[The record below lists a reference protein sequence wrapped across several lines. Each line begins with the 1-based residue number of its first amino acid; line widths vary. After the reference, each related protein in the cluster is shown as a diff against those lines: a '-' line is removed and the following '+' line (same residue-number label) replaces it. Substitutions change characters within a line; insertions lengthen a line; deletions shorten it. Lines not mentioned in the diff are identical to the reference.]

1 MRNLQSSIFRALVA
15 IAVGVLL
22 IKYPDNMVTGIIVAI
37 GVLFLLSGLFSV
49 LSYWYTSRHLSEY
62 KIYDAEGRLVTGQKP
77 DYPIVGIGSM
87 ILGGILALMPAT
99 FVSFLMYVIGAVLVL
114 GAVGQFLAIIA
125 ARRYGKVSLGYFTC
139 PSLILLAGL
148 YVTLKPMS
156 PLSTAMYFLGW
167 ISLFY
172 GIVEAVNAILF
183 YFAKRRW
190 EEQHAQLKKE
200 NAVIV
205 VDNDSSA
212 QSE

>member
-1 MRNLQSSIFRALVA
+1 M
-15 IAVGVLL
+15 LL
-22 IKYPDNMVTGIIVAI
+22 IKNAFIKTMAGADIENGCILVDEGKIVAV
-37 GVLFLLSGLFSV
+37 GEGLTAPEGAEV
-49 LSYWYTSRHLSEY
+49 
-62 KIYDAEGRLVTGQKP
+62 IDAEGRLVTGQKP

-190 EEQHAQLKKE
+190 EEQHEQLKKE